1 MNSLHQGILLAATLA
16 GIGGVWAAFSAA
28 DPAPSSPITRA
39 EAGASASAS
48 ASAQSEAIAPMSSLR
63 ADWSNLPLEPT
74 PASF

>member
-1 MNSLHQGILLAATLA
+1 MNSLHKGILLAATLA

-39 EAGASASAS
+39 EAGG
-48 ASAQSEAIAPMSSLR
+48 SAQSEAIAPMSSLR